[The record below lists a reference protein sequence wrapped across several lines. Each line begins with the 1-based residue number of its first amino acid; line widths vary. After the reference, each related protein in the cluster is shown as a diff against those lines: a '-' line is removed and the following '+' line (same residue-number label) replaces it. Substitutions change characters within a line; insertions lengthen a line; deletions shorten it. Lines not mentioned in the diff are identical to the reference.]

1 MALACVVACL
11 GISTARAQSDLPAE
25 LVLKPTSLTAPE
37 RTRVRALVDE
47 AIPLLTSNSAAS
59 IKRGRAALRK
69 PLVNPAVSVSFRLAY
84 SESLSPAL
92 EQVLRSDDTVAR
104 VNALRIAGEV
114 ATERAAQLAVRALD
128 DPDATVRYTAAY
140 AMGLTFTAIQ
150 NTTPAMTQ
158 DQATRLIRAL
168 GARLAVERDAFVLD
182 RIIRSLGAAA
192 RIRRERMDQ
201 LRPHA
206 IDEICE
212 QVGSRMRQ
220 ADEPVSARDLTPL
233 IQMYLRAAEVVQQE
247 FIAGDRLPESTM
259 IKAGGFGGDAL
270 AFVARR
276 LNDQR
281 TGEQTQDQ
289 PDAQTIQRQHKLLVA
304 LAITGEAVTFFARS
318 QLDPEHPHA
327 NYRIAEALSTG
338 DAGAYQRD
346 LAKLIGPGGDLT
358 KPPFGFDPARFHL

>member
-1 MALACVVACL
+1 MACMAACL
-11 GISTARAQSDLPAE
+11 GISTARAQSDLPAD
-25 LVLKPTSLTAPE
+25 LVVKPTSLTADE
-37 RTRVRALVDE
+37 RATVRGLVDQ
-47 AIPLLTSNSAAS
+47 AIPLLTSDNAAG
-59 IKRGRAALRK
+59 IKRARAALRK
-69 PLVNPAVSVSFRLAY
+69 PLVNPSVSVSFRLAY
-84 SESLSPAL
+84 SEALAPAL

-114 ATERAAQLAVRALD
+114 ATERAAQLAVRSLD
-128 DPDATVRYTAAY
+128 DPDPTVRYTAAY
-140 AMGLTFTAIQ
+140 ALGLTFTAIQ

-168 GARLAVERDAFVLD
+168 GARLAVETDAFVLD

-201 LRPHA
+201 LRPQA

-212 QVGSRMRQ
+212 QVGLRMRQ
-220 ADEPVSARDLTPL
+220 PVEPASARDLTPL

-247 FIAGDRLPESTM
+247 FIAGERLPTATM
-259 IKAGGFGGDAL
+259 VKAGGFGGDCL
-270 AFVARR
+270 AFVART

-281 TGEQTQDQ
+281 PGNPQDDQ
-289 PDAQTIQRQHKLLVA
+289 DADRQHKLLVA

-318 QLDPEHPHA
+318 QLDPEHAHA

-358 KPPFGFDPARFHL
+358 RPPFGFDPDRFHL